1 MDITMYSIRL
11 RNVMLMHQ
19 TMIDMNNKDAYMSWI
34 YRMPD
39 EPTFEDFND
48 FASDEEE
55 YMELYLYFAKLL
67 KRYIKDGLFK
77 PSEEV
82 VEFVDGFGIP
92 FRIYD

>member
-19 TMIDMNNKDAYMSWI
+19 TMIDMNNENAYMSWI

-39 EPTFEDFND
+39 QPTINDFDD

-55 YMELYLYFAKLL
+55 YIELYLYFAKLL

-82 VEFVDGFGIP
+82 VKFVDGFGIP

>member
-1 MDITMYSIRL
+1 MNITMYSIRL

-19 TMIDMNNKDAYMSWI
+19 TMMHMNNENAYMSWI

-39 EPTFEDFND
+39 EPRLEDFND

-55 YMELYLYFAKLL
+55 YMELYLYFTKLL
-67 KRYIKDGLFK
+67 QHYIKDGLFR
-77 PSEEV
+77 PSKEV
-82 VEFVDGFGIP
+82 VEFVDSFGIP